1 MKLINTLVLTL
12 LSIYLVFSQSS
23 IEGALISCDKKILLT
38 INSPNI
44 IDSIIWNWG
53 DGNTSNSI
61 NGIYT
66 YSISGIYNISAQIF
80 NNNNSEFIY
89 SNQPAHVYNLNSC
102 TLPNNYCCSYGINKV
117 KINNFINLSQNAI
130 EGNRNFECIDTI
142 EVLEGERFH
151 LQVLNNNSV
160 IQDFKIWVDL
170 NNNGIIENTELIYQK
185 LNETGIS
192 DSIIIPSNA
201 QLNTELK
208 MVIGADIP
216 GSNFSY
222 CNNISR
228 GQFETYTIKIISTTL
243 IPIADF
249 STHLQNDFTC
259 NGFVNFYNSSFNN
272 PTSFIWDFGDGNISF
287 EENPSHKYLN
297 NGNYWVK
304 LIAINSAGTDT
315 FQYPQPIQVNLN
327 ESCDTIYIPNTGT
340 YISNWYCNGIITD
353 DGITENYSNNSNGL
367 LILSPDWAS
376 NISLNF
382 IEFDYENGFD
392 FLYIYDGPNSN
403 YPLIGKYTG
412 NNLPNGG
419 TIQSSGPSLLLKQVT
434 DDVYTKSGFIAKMNC
449 TLDHNEAIA
458 NEISLYPNPTSK
470 TLNFTSLSTYDEYI
484 ITDIL
489 GNVLLKT
496 KETSIDIESFP
507 VGIYLLIA
515 KNKSSKVVHKWI
527 KSN

>member
-23 IEGALISCDKKILLT
+23 IEGSLISCDNKILLT
-38 INSPNI
+38 INNSNN
-44 IDSIIWNWG
+44 IDSIIWNWD
-53 DGNTSNSI
+53 DGHFSNSLT
-61 NGIYT
+61 GLHT
-66 YSISGIYNISAQIF
+66 YAISGTYNISAHIF
-80 NNNNSEFIY
+80 YNDTSELIY
-89 SNQPAHVYNLNSC
+89 TTHAAEVYNLNSC
-102 TLPNNYCCSYGINKV
+102 TIPNNYCCNFGINKV
-117 KINNFINLSQNAI
+117 KIRNFINLTQNAI
-130 EGNRNFECIDTI
+130 EGNRNFECLDTI
-142 EVLEGERFH
+142 EVIEGEKFH
-151 LQVLNNNSV
+151 LQVSNNNSV
-160 IQDFKIWVDL
+160 VQDFKLWIDL
-170 NNNGIIENTELIYQK
+170 NNNGIIENSELLYQK
-185 LNETGIS
+185 LNATDIN
-192 DSIIIPSNA
+192 DSITIPSNV

-222 CNNISR
+222 CSNISR

-249 STHLQNDFTC
+249 SNHLQNDFTC

-353 DGITENYSNNSNGL
+353 DGITKNYSNNSDGL
-367 LILSPDWAS
+367 LILYPDWAS

-419 TIQSSGPSLLLKQVT
+419 SIQSSGPSLLLKQVT
-434 DDVYTKSGFIAKMNC
+434 DDVYTKSGFIAKMTC
-449 TLDHNEAIA
+449 SLDNNEEIV
-458 NEISLYPNPTSK
+458 NEITIFPNPTSK
-470 TLNFTSLSTYDEYI
+470 TLNITSVSLNDEYI

-489 GNVLLKT
+489 GNILLKT
-496 KETSIDIESFP
+496 TETSIDIEHFP
-507 VGIYLLIA
+507 NGIYILIA
-515 KNKSSKVVHKWI
+515 KNKSSRVVHKWI